1 MWCSCRWCRWWKGY
15 RTDVGDVDWCMWCR
29 WSRCRWCIWQQ
40 FFGKDTVRRSFR
52 ENTVFNF
59 LSHAVCFDSLGTV
72 CVDGRECQMAG
83 YMWLQWDVVSC
94 MNPVLAACKAKV
106 GRSSNAVALCLV
118 LVARLALALV
128 GSLALL
134 ARNAQ
139 QAWRFSWVTL
149 LACWHGVASL
159 SSQVPKWK
167 CIPWAAA
174 IAQPSKHA
182 VQAYVCWGHP
192 KIQACWEVWT
202 RCKIP
207 VCIYF
212 R

>member
-1 MWCSCRWCRWWKGY
+1 MMYLAVVLWK
-15 RTDVGDVDWCMWCR
+15 
-29 WSRCRWCIWQQ
+29 
-40 FFGKDTVRRSFR
+40 KTVRMSFR
-52 ENTVFNF
+52 EKHGLQFFNF
-59 LSHAVCFDSLGTV
+59 LSHAVCFDSLG
-72 CVDGRECQMAG
+72 RLAE

-94 MNPVLAACKAKV
+94 VNPVLAACKAKV

-149 LACWHGVASL
+149 LAYWHGVASL
-159 SSQVPKWK
+159 SSHMPKWK
-167 CIPWAAA
+167 CISWAAA
-174 IAQPSKHA
+174 TAQPSKHA

-212 R
+212 RYL